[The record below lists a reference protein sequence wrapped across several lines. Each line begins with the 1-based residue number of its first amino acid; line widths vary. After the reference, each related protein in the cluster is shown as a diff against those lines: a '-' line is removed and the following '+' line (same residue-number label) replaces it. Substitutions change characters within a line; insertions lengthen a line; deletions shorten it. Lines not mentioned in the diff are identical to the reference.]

1 MSICDAK
8 ALDFFEMALTL
19 EQIMNCPAP
28 ASHWILEQDCAQT
41 GLEPQA
47 IRTEMLRRIGEMR
60 ASIERGLA
68 SDAKSITGMVGWN
81 AKGLWDAPDPL
92 NASLLKR
99 VQAYAMAVNEE
110 NARMGRIVAA
120 PTAGSAGTIPGA
132 LIGVADHLGIK
143 DEALVDP
150 MILAAGIGQAI
161 SGKMYISGAAGGCQ
175 AEIGSSAAM
184 AAAALVEVLGGT
196 PRAAVHAASLALMN
210 TIGLVCDPVGGYVEV
225 PCVSR
230 NAFFAVHAVS
240 AAQLAL
246 AQLESFIPPDE
257 VLGAMASVGR
267 MMPAALRETADGG
280 LAQTPTGLAVTARMQ
295 GDSMVELPL
304 ATAPCPSSQ

>member
-1 MSICDAK
+1 M
-8 ALDFFEMALTL
+8 LTL
-19 EQIMNCPAP
+19 TDLMNAPAP
-28 ASHWILEQDCAQT
+28 ASGWVLAQDCEET
-41 GLEPQA
+41 GLDPA
-47 IRTEMLRRIGEMR
+47 DIRAEMARRIGEMR
-60 ASIERGLA
+60 DSIERGLS

-81 AKGLWDAPDPL
+81 AKGLWDAPDAL
-92 NASLLKR
+92 NAPLIRR

-132 LIGVADHLGIK
+132 LLGVADHLGIP
-143 DEALVDP
+143 DERLVDP
-150 MILAAGIGQAI
+150 MILAAGVGKAI
-161 SGKMYISGAAGGCQ
+161 SKRMFISGAAGGCQ

-184 AAAALVEVLGGT
+184 AAAAVTELLGGS
-196 PRAAVHAASLALMN
+196 PRACIHAASLALMN

-257 VLGAMASVGR
+257 VVGAMAQVGR
-267 MMPAALRETADGG
+267 MMPAQLRETAEGG
-280 LAQTPTGLAVTARMQ
+280 LAQTPTGLAVTARMEGRQ
-295 GDSMVELPL
+295 PDEGGGMIELPM
-304 ATAPCPSSQ
+304 A

>member
-1 MSICDAK
+1 M
-8 ALDFFEMALTL
+8 TL
-19 EQIMNCPAP
+19 EELMNAPAP
-28 ASHWILEQDCAQT
+28 ASHWVLEQDCAET
-41 GLEPQA
+41 GLNPED
-47 IRTEMLRRIGEMR
+47 IRAEMLRRIGEMR
-60 ASIERGLA
+60 SSIERGLKT
-68 SDAKSITGMVGWN
+68 DAQSITGMVGWN
-81 AKGLWDAPDPL
+81 AKGLWDAPDVLGAPL
-92 NASLLKR
+92 LRR

-132 LIGVADHLGIK
+132 LIGVADHLSLP
-143 DEALVDP
+143 DEKLVDP
-150 MILAAGIGQAI
+150 MILAAGVGKAI
-161 SGKMYISGAAGGCQ
+161 SKRMFISGAAGGCQ

-184 AAAALVEVLGGT
+184 AAAAVVELLGGS

-295 GDSMVELPL
+295 GKEGQAEGDLPGGMTSLPMV
-304 ATAPCPSSQ
+304 

>member
-1 MSICDAK
+1 M
-8 ALDFFEMALTL
+8 TL
-19 EQIMNCPAP
+19 EELMNAPAP
-28 ASHWILEQDCAQT
+28 ASQWVLDRDCQET
-41 GLEPQA
+41 GLDPED
-47 IRTEMLRRIGEMR
+47 IRAEMLRRIGEMR
-60 ASIERGLA
+60 DSIQRGLQSEA
-68 SDAKSITGMVGWN
+68 RSITGMVGWN
-81 AKGLWDAPDPL
+81 AKGLWDAPDVL
-92 NASLLKR
+92 NAPLIRR

-132 LIGVADHLGIK
+132 LLGVADHLGIP
-143 DEALVDP
+143 DEKLVDP
-150 MILAAGIGQAI
+150 MILAAGVGKAI
-161 SGKMYISGAAGGCQ
+161 SKRMFISGAAGGCQ

-184 AAAALVEVLGGT
+184 AAAAVTELLGGT

-230 NAFFAVHAVS
+230 NAFYAVHAVS

-280 LAQTPTGLAVTARMQ
+280 LAQTPTGLAVTARME
-295 GDSMVELPL
+295 GKDDSDLPGGMVELPM
-304 ATAPCPSSQ
+304 A